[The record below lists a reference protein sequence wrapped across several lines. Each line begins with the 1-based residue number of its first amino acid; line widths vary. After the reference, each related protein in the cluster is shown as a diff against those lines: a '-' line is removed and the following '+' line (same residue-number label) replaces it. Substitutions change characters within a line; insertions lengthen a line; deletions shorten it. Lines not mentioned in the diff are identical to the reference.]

1 MPARSV
7 VALPLTSDS
16 ILDHISAKRW
26 WILLQYGSYI
36 KFWGH
41 LEAAVALEAIKVAH
55 TGNMHMDFRVAEVP
69 DYKSYVKFDPYG
81 CNHCCQLIC
90 EAIALLLP
98 F

>member
-1 MPARSV
+1 M
-7 VALPLTSDS
+7 
-16 ILDHISAKRW
+16 
-26 WILLQYGSYI
+26 
-36 KFWGH
+36 
-41 LEAAVALEAIKVAH
+41 ALEAIKVAH

-90 EAIALLLP
+90 KAIALLLP